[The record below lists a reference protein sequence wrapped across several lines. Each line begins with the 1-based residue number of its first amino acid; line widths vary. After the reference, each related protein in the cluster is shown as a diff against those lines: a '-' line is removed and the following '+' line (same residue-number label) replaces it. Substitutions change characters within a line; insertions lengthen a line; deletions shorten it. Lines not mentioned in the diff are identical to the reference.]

1 MFSLITKP
9 NKACRLEIAGTDD
22 KLGKKKRRQKNDKK
36 KLDLSLDCCW
46 VKFENSNTVSAVDR
60 IKIFS

>member
-1 MFSLITKP
+1 MFFLITKP

-36 KLDLSLDCCW
+36 WYFVTIIVLTYCEKKL
-46 VKFENSNTVSAVDR
+46 F
-60 IKIFS
+60 